1 VTQVFDILSQVSE
14 EEYIVLSDLASDLNL
29 LATLVNNS
37 GHISKGEKVQ
47 AVKPEVTAAMP
58 KM

>member
-37 GHISKGEKVQ
+37 GHIGKGEKLQ
-47 AVKPEVTAAMP
+47 AVNQK
-58 KM
+58 